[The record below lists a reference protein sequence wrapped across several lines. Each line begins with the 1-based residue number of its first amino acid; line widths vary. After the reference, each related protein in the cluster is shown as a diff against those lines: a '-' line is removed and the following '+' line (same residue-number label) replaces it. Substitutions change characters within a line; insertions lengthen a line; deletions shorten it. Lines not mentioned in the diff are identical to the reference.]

1 MKTMSG
7 GELAIFI
14 SGSFLSLILFLVGI
28 ILSILSFF
36 LRLMRGQLGKEE
48 KTAKELE
55 ILRVSKKSKISDLYH

>member
-1 MKTMSG
+1 MSG

-55 ILRVSKKSKISDLYH
+55 ILRVSKKSKVLDF

>member
-1 MKTMSG
+1 MSG

-14 SGSFLSLILFLVGI
+14 SGSFLSLTLFLVGI

-55 ILRVSKKSKISDLYH
+55 ILRVSKKSKVLDL